1 VAADLR
7 VHVVLHDLQRQ
18 FAAWLGTPTRA
29 RGYPPRA
36 GQHALLV
43 EVAPGLAIHRIADL
57 ALKAVPAVEPS
68 ILFVERQF
76 GVLGV
81 HADRLEDVQ
90 AASDAIRAGLGQEA
104 GETSQGAGETSGGHP
119 HGLVPRV
126 LYVDVIDDIG
136 DTHAVIVNRTREAS
150 MLLPGRSL
158 LVHEVTPALF
168 AAVAANEAE
177 RVAPDTTLVDVS
189 IIGSAGRLYLSGS
202 PDGVRRAAGAI
213 DVALSGVEG
222 RAHD

>member
-1 VAADLR
+1 MPGAAAAADLR
-7 VHVVLHDLQRQ
+7 VHVLLEDLQQQ

-57 ALKAVPAVEPS
+57 ALKAVPGIEPS

-81 HADRLEDVQ
+81 HGDRLADVRS
-90 AASDAIRAGLGQEA
+90 ASDAIRAGLGSGAGSGAQAGEA
-104 GETSQGAGETSGGHP
+104 G
-119 HGLVPRV
+119 HGLRPRV
-126 LYVDVIDDIG
+126 LYCDVIDDVG

-158 LVHEVTPALF
+158 LVHEVVPALF
-168 AAVAANEAE
+168 AAVAANAAE
-177 RVAPDTTLVDVS
+177 RAAPDVTLVDVS
-189 IIGSAGRLYLSGS
+189 IIGSAGRLYVSGS
-202 PDGVRRAAGAI
+202 PDGVRRAAAAI
-213 DVALSGVEG
+213 DAELSAVEG

>member
-1 VAADLR
+1 MNATTADLR
-7 VHVVLHDLQRQ
+7 VHVVLPGLQRQ

-57 ALKAVPAVEPS
+57 AMRAVPAAEPS

-76 GVLGV
+76 GVLGL
-81 HADRLEDVQ
+81 HADDPADIE
-90 AASDAIRAGLGQEA
+90 AASAAIRAGLADQQAE
-104 GETSQGAGETSGGHP
+104 
-119 HGLVPRV
+119 GLRPRV
-126 LYVDVIDDIG
+126 LYTDVIDDLG
-136 DTHAVIVNRTREAS
+136 DAHAVIVNRTREGS
-150 MLLPGRSL
+150 MLLPGASL
-158 LVHEVTPALF
+158 LVVEVTPALF

-177 RVAPDTTLVDVS
+177 RRAPGTTLVDVS
-189 IIGSAGRLYLSGS
+189 IIGSAGRLYLSGT
-202 PDGVRRAAGAI
+202 PEQVREAAAAI
-213 DVALSGVEG
+213 DTALSAVEG

>member
-1 VAADLR
+1 MTAARTAAADLR
-7 VHVVLHDLQRQ
+7 VHVLLEDLRQQ

-57 ALKAVPAVEPS
+57 ALKAVPGIEPS

-81 HADRLEDVQ
+81 HGDRLDDVR
-90 AASDAIRAGLGQEA
+90 AASDAIRAGLAGGQTA
-104 GETSQGAGETSGGHP
+104 GGGTV
-119 HGLVPRV
+119 HGLRPRV
-126 LYVDVIDDIG
+126 LYCDVIDDVG

-158 LVHEVTPALF
+158 LVHEVVPALF

-177 RVAPDTTLVDVS
+177 RAAPDTTLVDVS

-202 PDGVRRAAGAI
+202 PDGVRRAADAI
-213 DVALSGVEG
+213 DVALSAVEG
-222 RAHD
+222 RVHD